1 MNPALP
7 PPRALRG
14 KIKVHLPKTEQ
25 VDDFDCG
32 PAALW
37 SILRY
42 YGCEIGDY
50 DAFLKEC
57 DATKKDGTDPEDL
70 VRVAKKYGLLTKE
83 VHGMTIKHLERVLQ
97 EGKPVII
104 NLQAWGQEKYYRKL
118 QSGHYATAIGFDD
131 KRIYFEDPSLHTR
144 KRGSILKKKLLER
157 WRDRKADGEILNHYG
172 IIAWKEQASE
182 EGKAMKQRLNPVLPP
197 PRRPLNPVDAL
208 LTARSPQQVRLHF
221 ARYRRALLYEWE
233 RDPKYKGAKG
243 SKWVG
248 TGDDAGKTPRYQ
260 ASKPGGGRGK
270 KEPAATGGRG
280 KKEEAAGKSTGGKP
294 SKKEPHADIV
304 QHLRDVLSGEGEE
317 ADALFA
323 KLQDRLAGMSPAE
336 RKEAAEKLGAVL
348 GGKKPAA
355 KKEPKAKKEWVAPER
370 VKPTDD
376 VHAAVADLYDHA
388 TDPATTLEQMKG
400 ALQRMKNAN
409 APRSQLDKLASYV
422 GIVRK
427 LASKAEVHKAI
438 ERKLLDRKGS
448 YDRATAGPSDED
460 LVSDDFDAPE
470 PKKTAS
476 TQPSEASAFDAMK
489 KAWVELNKENNVKI
503 PELFDEVA
511 AQVPGLTQ
519 EQFYGMLKQWKKDD
533 LITLQLIGHR
543 DAEPRGSEA
552 LWDTKGSYFYVQMN
566 DDPQHLKLPP
576 GRDKPTPASKQ
587 PAEKPAPAK
596 RTPAAAKKKP
606 QKGDVNEKGQVFD
619 GRYWRKPEGAE
630 KPKEK
635 APAEKKPAAKPGKIA
650 DKPTP
655 GKPSGASP
663 EQMGKALKDTMEYLG
678 YFVEHRDGL
687 ITMDRIYH
695 ELVKKIPDITPEQMQ
710 NTLWQLSRDYQV
722 ELHVLNEAKDAPAEQ
737 KKYAIEHNNRMYNFV
752 RLKDKNAD
760 LVPSKPVDARK
771 QFKTRSEYEA
781 EAKQPTV

>member
-172 IIAWKEQASE
+172 IIAWKEQAGK
-182 EGKAMKQRLNPVLPP
+182 EGASMRQRINPVLPP
-197 PRRPLNPVDAL
+197 PRRLLNPVDAL
-208 LTARSPQQVRLHF
+208 LTARSPAQVRLHF
-221 ARYRRALLYEWE
+221 ARYRRAVLYEWE

-248 TGDDAGKTPRYQ
+248 TGDDAGKSPRYQ
-260 ASKPGGGRGK
+260 ESKPGAGRGGK
-270 KEPAATGGRG
+270 KEGSPAP
-280 KKEEAAGKSTGGKP
+280 KKEGKAVAAAGGKP
-294 SKKEPHADIV
+294 SKKDAHADIV

-336 RKEAAEKLGAVL
+336 RKEAAEKLGGVL

-355 KKEPKAKKEWVAPER
+355 KREPKAKPGPKQPAAPGFAE
-370 VKPTDD
+370 VG
-376 VHAAVADLYDHA
+376 AAVKELS
-388 TDPATTLEQMKG
+388 KRG
-400 ALQRMKNAN
+400 A
-409 APRSQLDKLASYV
+409 
-422 GIVRK
+422 
-427 LASKAEVHKAI
+427 
-438 ERKLLDRKGS
+438 
-448 YDRATAGPSDED
+448 
-460 LVSDDFDAPE
+460 
-470 PKKTAS
+470 
-476 TQPSEASAFDAMK
+476 
-489 KAWVELNKENNVKI
+489 VKI
-503 PELFDEVA
+503 PEVLDTLKKSH
-511 AQVPGLTQ
+511 PSLTQ
-519 EQFYGMLKQWKKDD
+519 EQFHGLLKKLKDED
-533 LITLQLIGHR
+533 KITLEIANSPN
-543 DAEPRGSEA
+543 AEIRSGEGIQTSRG
-552 LWDTKGSYFYVQMN
+552 LQFYVHLN
-566 DDPQHLKLPP
+566 EDPPA
-576 GRDKPTPASKQ
+576 PASKQ

-606 QKGDVNEKGQVFD
+606 
-619 GRYWRKPEGAE
+619 EGAE

-635 APAEKKPAAKPGKIA
+635 APAKEKPQPKPGKIA

-655 GKPSGASP
+655 GRASGATP
-663 EQMGKALKDTMEYLG
+663 EQVGDALKDAMDYLKL
-678 YFVEHRDGL
+678 FAEHRDGL
-687 ITMDRIYH
+687 IGMNRVYH
-695 ELVKKIPDITPEQMQ
+695 ELVKRVPDLTKEQFH
-710 NTLWQLSRDYQV
+710 NLVWQLSRDYKV
-722 ELHVLNEAKDAPAEQ
+722 ELHVLNEPRMASQDARDH
-737 KKYAIEHNNRMYNFV
+737 AIGKNDRMYSFV
-752 RLKDKNAD
+752 LLKPDVKSGKD
-760 LVPSKPVDARK
+760 LVPSKPAGADKEHTSWSEAASQPAPVPGSPVHEPPRLPEPPKSGELEGHKGRLKGLVEKQEKDPYSVTDDDADAEVAKLQKLPTPHLKELVESLGLKYVKPTRK
-771 QFKTRSEYEA
+771 DMLSRIRGKLTEA
-781 EAKQPTV
+781 RRARESFEV